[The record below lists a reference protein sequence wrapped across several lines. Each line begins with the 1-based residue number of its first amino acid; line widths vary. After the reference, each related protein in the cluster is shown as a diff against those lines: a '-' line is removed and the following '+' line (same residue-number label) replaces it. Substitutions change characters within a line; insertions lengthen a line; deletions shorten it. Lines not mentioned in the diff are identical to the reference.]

1 MIIVATF
8 LALFATDNAEFF
20 KVVSQQK
27 SEGYV
32 WTYVGKATPSGTPA
46 ITINPQHSNEYILW
60 RLEK

>member
-1 MIIVATF
+1 MLVLATF

-27 SEGYV
+27 SEGYK
-32 WTYVGKATPSGTPA
+32 WTYVGKSIPSGTPA
-46 ITINPQHSNEYILW
+46 ITVDSVNGSHIYY